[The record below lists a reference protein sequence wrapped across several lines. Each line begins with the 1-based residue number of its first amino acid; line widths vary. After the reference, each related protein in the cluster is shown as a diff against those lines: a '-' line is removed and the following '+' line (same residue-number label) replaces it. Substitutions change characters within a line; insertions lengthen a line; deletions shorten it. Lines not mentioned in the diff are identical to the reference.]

1 MKFYH
6 RAAALFLA
14 LLLTFNLAACDKRP
28 VSQPEQEKESPTQ
41 TELPEETKPSER
53 PTEPEKEDEKEEVL
67 VVPEEQSEHQKAFD
81 EFILREFKDSLE
93 GDYLSIHQV
102 LLNPEVY
109 GVDLAEVEVSLGDG
123 IDEAV
128 LEEARTEN
136 QKIKEEFELFDYK
149 LLTEEQQETYLLYEY
164 LLENAIMS
172 TAGDFPYMGGAFT
185 PMSGLQG
192 DIVSLLMEYDFHT
205 IADVDAYID
214 MMRDVPR
221 FVNKMLDFSKVQ
233 YEKGYFM
240 SDSACDSTVNYCRKI
255 VKAGEDSALLAS
267 IMNNLENCELLTDEQ
282 KVQYKEKAKR
292 IFVNDILP
300 AYENIGTVLQSLK
313 DENNNQYGLC
323 YFENG
328 KEYYEYLFRIKSSSE
343 RGVEASK
350 KLLQEYLDK
359 SMQNIAMIYTRNKP
373 AYNQYVKGGVQLE
386 YESIGDMLLEL
397 EERIW
402 EDFPYIEPV
411 DYSVDYLDPEVAV
424 DGVSAYYVVPPIDS
438 DITQKIKVN
447 PNAGL
452 DLTLTETFA
461 TVAHEGLPGHLY
473 QTNYTLQKLDNPFR
487 KTASLLGFSEG
498 YATYTELIAM
508 NYLDDQLEKD
518 LITLDQC
525 YTIFENCLI
534 ALSDIGIH
542 YDGWTVADMQDFMD
556 KYVSIEDVKYI
567 YEQLQGDPAGF
578 QAYYMGC
585 VEFLELRRT
594 AQEKLG
600 ERFDDMEFHKVIL
613 EGGDLPFSVLQDK
626 VDAYIKRAKG

>member
-1 MKFYH
+1 MKFYQ
-6 RAAALFLA
+6 RTVA
-14 LLLTFNLAACDKRP
+14 LLLAMLLIFNLTACDKRP
-28 VSQPEQEKESPTQ
+28 VSQPEQEKEPPTQ
-41 TELPEETKPSER
+41 TETSEEIKPSES
-53 PTEPEKEDEKEEVL
+53 PEGQEKEDEKEEIL
-67 VVPEEQSEHQKAFD
+67 VVPKEQSEHQKAFD
-81 EFILREFKDSLE
+81 EFILREFKESLE

-102 LLNPEVY
+102 LLNPEDY
-109 GVDLAEVEVSLGDG
+109 DIDISKAEVSLGDG

-128 LEEARTEN
+128 LEEAKAEN
-136 QKIKEEFELFDYK
+136 QKIKEEFELFDYD

-192 DIVSLLMEYDFHT
+192 DIVSLLMEYDFYT
-205 IADVDAYID
+205 VADVDAYIA
-214 MMRDVPR
+214 MMKDVPR

-267 IMNNLENCELLTDEQ
+267 IMSNLENCELLTDSRKE
-282 KVQYKEKAKR
+282 QYKDEAKS

-300 AYENIGTVLQSLK
+300 AYENICTVLQELK

-323 YFENG
+323 YLENG

-343 RGVEASK
+343 RGVEESQ
-350 KLLQEYLDK
+350 KLLQEYLNK
-359 SMQNIAMIYTRNKP
+359 SIQNIAMLYTNNKA
-373 AYNQYVKGGVQLE
+373 AYNQYTKGGAELE

-411 DYSVDYLDPEVAV
+411 DYSVDYLDPEVAI

-438 DITQKIKVN
+438 EVSQKIKVN

-452 DLTLTETFA
+452 ESTDLETFA

-473 QTNYTLQKLDNPFR
+473 QTNYTLQKVDNPFR
-487 KTASLLGFSEG
+487 QTASLIGFSEG
-498 YATYTELIAM
+498 YATYTELISK
-508 NYLDDQLEKD
+508 NYLDDYLEKD

-534 ALSDIGIH
+534 ALCDIGIH
-542 YDGWTVADMQDFMD
+542 YDGWTMDDMQAFMD
-556 KYVSIEDVKYI
+556 KYVSIEDVRYI

-585 VEFLELRRT
+585 VEFLELRST